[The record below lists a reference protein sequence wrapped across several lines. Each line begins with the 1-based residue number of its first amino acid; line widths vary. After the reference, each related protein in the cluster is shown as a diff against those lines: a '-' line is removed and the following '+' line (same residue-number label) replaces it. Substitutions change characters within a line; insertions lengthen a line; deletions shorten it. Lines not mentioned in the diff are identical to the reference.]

1 MYVISIPR
9 VYFPMK
15 IHCPLRLLDTDLHLQ
30 YQNESGNE
38 ILNAQLPTIKKYYW
52 RIARDSWETAQ
63 QNSEIQKAPI
73 KAAIK
78 QPITAAHQTS

>member
-38 ILNAQLPTIKKYYW
+38 ILNAQLPTIKKYY
-52 RIARDSWETAQ
+52 
-63 QNSEIQKAPI
+63 
-73 KAAIK
+73 
-78 QPITAAHQTS
+78 